1 MLAAFVVVLR
11 SLAMLVCG
19 HRAVALEN
27 LALRQQLAVF
37 KRTVKRPPLHRRDR
51 LFWML
56 LATVWRRWRTALFVV
71 HCAESTTSA
80 GCRQLFLPVQGQQ
93 GMSPT
98 TWRHSVVVVGRLVA
112 VNGQRRSAGRRGGAR
127 RDPGNPV
134 ARTS

>member
-51 LFWML
+51 LLWIV
-56 LATVWRRWRTALFVV
+56 LA
-71 HCAESTTSA
+71 E
-80 GCRQLFLPVQGQQ
+80 
-93 GMSPT
+93 
-98 TWRHSVVVVGRLVA
+98 TWRNWRAQEPRDGSFRDLDAHSAQFAMDPRRA
-112 VNGQRRSAGRRGGAR
+112 PQRIRGGHLHHEGTQGRVRTRAAR
-127 RDPGNPV
+127 AGLP
-134 ARTS
+134 